1 MGELSQAGG
10 RARRRER
17 AVLPAP
23 ARVSVGGG
31 RGGGGSLQAMTRKP
45 NKSCI
50 LARRVPAVRA
60 AHARVVRAAW
70 TTGRGGM
77 FIGGRLKTRYMST
90 TTITITRQLTGAS
103 YHPEKS
109 PNPPAFFFFF
119 STP

>member
-1 MGELSQAGG
+1 
-10 RARRRER
+10 
-17 AVLPAP
+17 
-23 ARVSVGGG
+23 
-31 RGGGGSLQAMTRKP
+31 MTRKP